1 MNNLFH
7 FHGKA
12 TLFKSEISLLWLWG
26 RLAMT
31 ALPGLDSWNMSLPT
45 PRHDWTAE
53 RVCHIL
59 WYSRQMIFSKSLSI
73 WTVSLDCRANMKK
86 YPVVFEQCNKLFE
99 HCKNRE
105 LPSLLDQA
113 LFKFGEKCKHSNS
126 TNLKLKHRK
135 NCECCPGHY
144 LIVYH

>member
-1 MNNLFH
+1 MAKQLCL
-7 FHGKA
+7 KV
-12 TLFKSEISLLWLWG
+12 KSAFSGFEGDWQWQHCQDLIPG
-26 RLAMT
+26 TCRFQHRDMT
-31 ALPGLDSWNMSLPT
+31 GLQKEFVIFYD
-45 PRHDWTAE
+45 
-53 RVCHIL
+53 IL
-59 WYSRQMIFSKSLSI
+59 DKWFFFKSLSI
-73 WTVSLDCRANMKK
+73 WTVWLDCRANMKK

-144 LIVYH
+144 LILDHYSSI